1 MQSRLDIIFET
12 VNLILAEGKGST
24 RGAGR
29 KRNLKKARQ
38 RIKSDMRGLARVEDE
53 MSDISG
59 VQDRFYTPERA
70 GREEELDQ
78 SYGKIQD
85 RIATAKRRIERR
97 S

>member
-12 VNLILAEGKGST
+12 VNQILSEGKGDT

-29 KRNLKKARQ
+29 RRNLKKARQ
-38 RIKSDMRGLARVEDE
+38 RIKSDMKGLARVEDE
-53 MSDISG
+53 MSDLQG
-59 VQDRFYTPERA
+59 VQDRFWTAEA
-70 GREEELDQ
+70 EGRLMDLDKP
-78 SYGKIQD
+78 YDTLQD